1 MEKDAQTKHNRQ
13 IKDMAVDDLPR
24 EKAIK
29 YGVSALSTAELIAL
43 LLGSGS
49 QGESVI
55 DLSQRILYSAD
66 NKLFNLA
73 KRNIKELTRAFKG
86 VGDAKAITLLAALQ
100 LGKRL
105 AEEGVSDESIIKDSI
120 SLYDYI
126 RHDLQ
131 YLTHEEFWVILLKR
145 SNRVIGKFRLTLGG
159 VDSTI
164 VDVKIIMKLA
174 IENLASSIILVH
186 NHPSNNSEPS
196 DYDDK
201 LTANISAA
209 AAMLDMSVMDHL
221 IVVQGDY
228 YSYAD
233 NNRL

>member
-1 MEKDAQTKHNRQ
+1 MKESPIKYTRQ
-13 IKDMAVDDLPR
+13 VKDMAADDLPR
-24 EKAIK
+24 EKALK
-29 YGVSALSTAELIAL
+29 YGIAALSSAELIAL

-55 DLSQRILYSAD
+55 DLSQRILQTAD
-66 NKLFNLA
+66 NKISNLA
-73 KRNIKELTRAFKG
+73 KRTVKDLTRNFKG

-105 AEEGVSDESIIKDSI
+105 AQEGVSDAISI
-120 SLYDYI
+120 SDSHSAYEYI
-126 RHDLQ
+126 CHDLQ

-145 SNRVIGKFRLTLGG
+145 SNRVIGKFRLSLGG
-159 VDSTI
+159 VDSTV
-164 VDVKIIMKLA
+164 VDVKMIMKLA

-186 NHPSNNSEPS
+186 NHPSNNLDPS
-196 DYDDK
+196 SYDDK
-201 LTANISAA
+201 LTANVAAA
-209 AAMLDMSVMDHL
+209 AAMLDMLVMDHL